1 MRTLIALVLLAASL
15 GSPVFAAD
23 KPLGPEEFRS
33 VDELAME
40 ITSYFPKVQGEV
52 KAVQADRLTIALG
65 KKEGLMPGMSLT
77 LWRDGKEILHPVSG
91 IVLGR
96 EEEEIGTVEVTVVGD
111 GSSTA
116 IVRKRQK
123 DPKPGDRARITPRK
137 ISLAIVPLR
146 TERPELVQQLADQL
160 AASGRF
166 SVLESSKTAAFVKER
181 KIMDNSMVKAMGSAL
196 NVDAVV
202 VLGLYPTEGRLMAMA
217 RIFYTEDGRQ
227 LDTIVAL
234 VDEKSGKETLG
245 DVKPFFAP
253 VPAAEQKSNA
263 APELPFLARAVVYG
277 DFEGNGKPVYAF
289 SDGTRLHLYRS
300 EPTGWHEVWTET
312 TGNHDAV
319 TLEWFGQTAQADPA
333 STMEQIN
340 VDSADINGNGRPEL
354 FVTAMFGGKVF
365 SYVIEYQ
372 EGGYRRIANMAGF
385 LRVLNYPGKGAVLI
399 GQAYDPV
406 TFFAGQPKV
415 YSAVDGKYVA
425 GAEFTLPKELG
436 LYGWTYANLG
446 DRQPLLVA
454 LDDDDHLM
462 VYSGLTMVWKSAE
475 EYLGVGLFVYKPV
488 TGIDAVLSQQATRL
502 DKSQRVKVRGRV
514 VAADLNSDGR
524 DEIVIQKNIG
534 SSMLNAFTGSE
545 LNGLAWTGAR
555 LEQVWSVKN
564 ISGPVYDIAIILQ
577 AAAVPRVVALVKNKG
592 GLFTKDTTQVM
603 SYSMK

>member
-15 GSPVFAAD
+15 GSPAFAAD
-23 KPLGPEEFRS
+23 RPLGPEEFRS
-33 VDELAME
+33 VDELASE

-52 KAVQADRLTIALG
+52 KAVQTDRLTIALG
-65 KKEGLMPGMSLT
+65 KKEGLLPGMSLT

-96 EEEEIGTVEVTVVGD
+96 QEEEIGTVEVTVVGD

-116 IVRKRQK
+116 VVRKKQK
-123 DPKPGDRARITPRK
+123 DPKSGDRARITPKK
-137 ISLAIVPLR
+137 ISLAIIPLR
-146 TERPELVQQLADQL
+146 TDRPELVKQFADQL

-166 SVLESSKTAAFVKER
+166 SVLESSKTDAFVKER
-181 KIMDNSMVKAMGSAL
+181 KLMDSSMLKVMGTAL
-196 NVDAVV
+196 NVDAIV

-217 RIFYTEDGRQ
+217 RIFYTEEGRQ

-234 VDEKSGKETLG
+234 VDEKSGKEALG

-253 VPAAEQKSNA
+253 VPVEELKSTA
-263 APELPFLARAVVYG
+263 APELPFLARSVVYG

-289 SDGTRLHLYRS
+289 SDGTRLHLYRN
-300 EPTGWHEVWTET
+300 EPSGWHEVWTET
-312 TGNHDAV
+312 AAKRDAV
-319 TLEWFGQTAQADPA
+319 TTEWFGMSAQADPA
-333 STMEQIN
+333 TTLEQIN

-365 SYVIEYQ
+365 SYVIEFQ
-372 EGGYRRIANMAGF
+372 DGGYRRIADVPGF
-385 LRVLNYPGKGAVLI
+385 LRVLQYPGKGAMLI

-415 YSAVDGKYVA
+415 YSAVDNKYVA
-425 GAEFTLPKELG
+425 NAEFPLPKELG
-436 LYGWTYANLG
+436 LYGWTYANMG

-475 EYLGVGLFVYKPV
+475 QYVGAGLFVYKPV
-488 TGIDAVLSQQATRL
+488 TGIDAVLSRQASVL
-502 DKSQRVKVRGRV
+502 DKSQRVKIRGRV
-514 VAADLNSDGR
+514 VAGDLNNDGR
-524 DEIVIQKNIG
+524 DEIIIQKNIASG
-534 SSMLNAFTGSE
+534 MIGGLTGAE

-555 LEQVWSVKN
+555 LEQVWSVKD
-564 ISGPVYDIAIILQ
+564 ISGPVYDVAIIRQ
-577 AAAVPRVVALVKNKG
+577 GAAAPRVVALVKNKG
-592 GLFTKDTTQVM
+592 GLFTRDAMQVM

>member
-15 GSPVFAAD
+15 GSPAFAAD

-33 VDELAME
+33 IDELAME

-52 KAVQADRLTIALG
+52 KTVQTDRLTIALG

-96 EEEEIGTVEVTVVGD
+96 EEEEIGTVEVTVVGE
-111 GSSTA
+111 GSSTVV
-116 IVRKRQK
+116 IRKKQK
-123 DPKPGDRARITPRK
+123 DPKPGDRARITPKK
-137 ISLAIVPLR
+137 IGLAIVPLR
-146 TERPELVQQLADQL
+146 TDRPELVQQLADQL

-166 SVLESSKTAAFVKER
+166 SVTESGKTAAFVKER
-181 KIMDNSMVKAMGSAL
+181 KVMDTAMLKSMGSAL

-217 RIFYTEDGRQ
+217 QVFYAEEGRQ

-234 VDEKSGKETLG
+234 VNEKSGKEALG
-245 DVKPFFAP
+245 DIKPFFAP
-253 VPAAEQKSNA
+253 AAAGEQKNSA

-277 DFEGNGKPVYAF
+277 DFEGNGKPAYVF
-289 SDGTRLHLYRS
+289 SDGTRLHLYRT
-300 EPTGWHEVWTET
+300 EPSGWQEVWTET
-312 TGNHDAV
+312 PVKRDIV
-319 TLEWFGQTAQADPA
+319 SQEWVGWTSQTDPA
-333 STMEQIN
+333 SIMEQIN
-340 VDSADINGNGRPEL
+340 VDSADINGNGRPEI
-354 FVTAMFGGKVF
+354 FVTAMFGGKAF
-365 SYVIEYQ
+365 SYVIEFQ
-372 EGGYRRIANMAGF
+372 EGGYRRIADVPGF
-385 LRVLNYPGKGAVLI
+385 LRVLRYPGKSAVLI

-406 TFFAGQPKV
+406 TFFSGQPKV
-415 YSAVDGKYVA
+415 YSAVEGKYVA

-454 LDDDDHLM
+454 LDDDDYLM

-475 EYLGVGLFVYKPV
+475 QYFGAGLFVYKPV
-488 TGIDAVLSQQATRL
+488 MGIDAVLSGQKSAL
-502 DKSQRVKVRGRV
+502 DKSQRVRIRGRV
-514 VAADLNSDGR
+514 VAFDLNSDGK

-534 SSMLNAFTGSE
+534 SSLLNAYTGAE
-545 LNGLAWTGAR
+545 LCSLAWTGSR
-555 LEQVWSVKN
+555 LEQIWSVKD
-564 ISGPVYDIAIILQ
+564 ISGPVYDIAIIPQ
-577 AAAVPRVVALVKNKG
+577 AAAAPRVAALVKAKG
-592 GLFTKDTTQVM
+592 GLFTKDAMQVM

>member
-1 MRTLIALVLLAASL
+1 MRTIIALVLLAASL

-33 VDELAME
+33 IDELATE
-40 ITSYFPKVQGEV
+40 ITFYFPKVQGEV

-65 KKEGLMPGMSLT
+65 TREGLMPGMTLT

-116 IVRKRQK
+116 VVRKKQK
-123 DPKPGDRARITPRK
+123 DPKPGDRARITPKK
-137 ISLAIVPLR
+137 INLAIVPL
-146 TERPELVQQLADQL
+146 TAGRPELVQQLADQL

-181 KIMDNSMVKAMGSAL
+181 KFMDSSMIKDMGSAL

-202 VLGLYPTEGRLMAMA
+202 VLGLYPTEGRLMVMA
-217 RIFYTEDGRQ
+217 RIFYTEEGRQ

-234 VDEKSGKETLG
+234 LDEKSGKEALG
-245 DVKPFFAP
+245 DIKPFFAP
-253 VPAAEQKSNA
+253 VPAGEQKSSA
-263 APELPFLARAVVYG
+263 APELPFLARAFVYG

-289 SDGTRLHLYRS
+289 SDGTRLHLYRN
-300 EPTGWHEVWTET
+300 EPSGWHEVWTET
-312 TGNHDAV
+312 AVKRDAA
-319 TLEWFGQTAQADPA
+319 TLEWFGQSAQADPA

-340 VDSADINGNGRPEL
+340 VESADMNGNGRPEI

-365 SYVIEYQ
+365 SYVIEFQ
-372 EGGYRRIANMAGF
+372 EGGYRRIADVPGF
-385 LRVLNYPGKGAVLI
+385 LRVLSYPGKGAVLI

-415 YSAVDGKYVA
+415 YSAVEGKYVA

-462 VYSGLTMVWKSAE
+462 VYSGQTMVWKSAE
-475 EYLGVGLFVYKPV
+475 QYAGVGLFVYKPV
-488 TGIDAVLSQQATRL
+488 TGIDAVLSRQATAL
-502 DKSQRVKVRGRV
+502 DKSQRVKIRGRV
-514 VAADLNSDGR
+514 VAGDLNNDGK
-524 DEIVIQKNIG
+524 DEIVVQKNIG
-534 SSMLNAFTGSE
+534 SSMLGAFTGAE

-555 LEQVWSVKN
+555 LEQVWSVKD
-564 ISGPVYDIAIILQ
+564 ISGPVYDIAIIPQ
-577 AAAVPRVVALVKNKG
+577 GAAAPQVAALVKAKG
-592 GLFTKDTTQVM
+592 GLFTRDAMQVM

>member
-116 IVRKRQK
+116 MVRKKQK

-146 TERPELVQQLADQL
+146 TDRPELVQQFADQL

-166 SVLESSKTAAFVKER
+166 TVLESAKTAAFVKER
-181 KIMDNSMVKAMGSAL
+181 KSMDNSMIKAMGSAL

-202 VLGLYPTEGRLMAMA
+202 ALGLYPTEGRLMAMA
-217 RIFYTEDGRQ
+217 RIFYTEEGRQ
-227 LDTIVAL
+227 LDTIFAL

-253 VPAAEQKSNA
+253 VPAAEQKSSV

-289 SDGTRLHLYRS
+289 SDGTRLHLYRD
-300 EPTGWHEVWTET
+300 EPAGWHEIWTET
-312 TGNHDAV
+312 TGKRDAV
-319 TLEWFGQTAQADPA
+319 TLEWFGQTTQADPA

-340 VDSADINGNGRPEL
+340 VDSADINGNGRPEI

-365 SYVIEYQ
+365 SYVIEFK
-372 EGGYRRIANMAGF
+372 EGGYRRIADVPGF
-385 LRVLNYPGKGAVLI
+385 LRVLNYPGKAAMLV

-406 TFFAGQPKV
+406 TFFSGQPKV
-415 YSAVDGKYVA
+415 YSAVEGKYVA
-425 GAEFTLPKELG
+425 GADFTLPKELG

-475 EYLGVGLFVYKPV
+475 EYAGAGLFVYKPV
-488 TGIDAVLSQQATRL
+488 TGIDAVLSRQATAL
-502 DKSQRVKVRGRV
+502 DKAQRVRIRGRV
-514 VAADLNSDGR
+514 VAGDLNNDGR

-534 SSMLNAFTGSE
+534 SRLLGAFTGAE

-555 LEQVWSVKN
+555 LEQVWTVRDL
-564 ISGPVYDIAIILQ
+564 SGPVYDIAIIPQ
-577 AAAVPRVVALVKNKG
+577 GAAAPQVAALVKAKG
-592 GLFTKDTTQVM
+592 GLFSRDAMQVM
-603 SYSMK
+603 IYSMK